1 MRNSQM
7 TKKVLLLLADGF
19 EPLEAAGFTDVFGW
33 AAIDGKEPV
42 ELVSAGFRP
51 LLRATFGFS
60 VMPKAQIS
68 ELDLNAFD
76 ALAIPGGFA
85 AAGFYDEALSE
96 PFLDVIRSF
105 AARDR
110 DIASV
115 CVASLALGAAGA
127 LNGRRA
133 TTYHQVGGKRKDQ
146 LEQYGAL
153 FVDQAVV
160 EDGRMISS
168 TGPGTAIEVALRL
181 LANLTSPENAAHI
194 RGKMR
199 VPELDQSWLHR
210 PQV

>member
-1 MRNSQM
+1 M

-42 ELVSAGFRP
+42 ELVSAGFKP
-51 LLRATFGFS
+51 VLRATFGFS
-60 VMPKAQIS
+60 VMPQAQIS
-68 ELDLNAFD
+68 ELDLNEFD

-85 AAGFYDEALSE
+85 GAGFYDEAMSE
-96 PFLDVIRSF
+96 PFLNVIRHF
-105 AARDR
+105 EARNR

-168 TGPGTAIEVALRL
+168 TGPGTAVEVALRL
-181 LANLTSPENAAHI
+181 LANLTSQENAAHI
-194 RGKMR
+194 RAKMR

>member
-1 MRNSQM
+1 M

-42 ELVSAGFRP
+42 ELISAGFKP
-51 LLRATFGFS
+51 VMRATFGFS
-60 VMPKAQIS
+60 VIPQAQIS
-68 ELDLNAFD
+68 DLDLNEFD

-85 AAGFYDEALSE
+85 GAGFYDEALSE

-105 AARDR
+105 AARDQ

-168 TGPGTAIEVALRL
+168 TGPGTAVEVALRL
-181 LANLTSPENAAHI
+181 LANLTSQENAAHI
-194 RGKMR
+194 RAKMR

>member
-1 MRNSQM
+1 M
-7 TKKVLLLLADGF
+7 TKKILLLLADGF

-42 ELVSAGFRP
+42 ELVSAGFKP
-51 LLRATFGFS
+51 VLRATFGFS
-60 VMPKAQIS
+60 VMPQAQIS

-85 AAGFYDEALSE
+85 GAGFYDEALSE

-115 CVASLALGAAGA
+115 CVASLALGAAGV

-133 TTYHQVGGKRKDQ
+133 TTYHQTSGKRRDQ

-153 FVDQAVV
+153 FVDQAFV
-160 EDGRMISS
+160 EDGRLISS

-181 LANLTSPENAAHI
+181 LANLTSPQNAAHI
-194 RGKMR
+194 RAKMR
-199 VPELDQSWLHR
+199 VPELDQEWLNR